1 MFVILR
7 PNSGTNT
14 SNRFRLVNS
23 DDWCAFVNGAKRA
36 YAFTEFNTHDEAV
49 AAQEKAN
56 QK

>member
-23 DDWCAFVNGAKRA
+23 DDWCAFVNGAKSA